1 MLSTPRR
8 LLLRRL
14 LAIILAMRRPGFAI
28 AALAALLLGA
38 WMFAGP
44 FARPACTAV
53 TGVANVSIAIANLPR
68 NTAKFFCYRTS
79 AGQRLRFILARDDDG
94 KVHAV
99 FDACSQCYRF
109 HKGYAVSHG
118 YLICRLCGN
127 RYKLDHLDRG
137 IASCVPVRLNTA
149 DRGAQVE
156 IKIADLVKGRTLF

>member
-1 MLSTPRR
+1 MIST
-8 LLLRRL
+8 
-14 LAIILAMRRPGFAI
+14 MRRPGFVI
-28 AALAALLLGA
+28 AALAALILLGA

-44 FARPACTAV
+44 FARPACTPVSGGANV
-53 TGVANVSIAIANLPR
+53 NIAVANLSR
-68 NTAKFFCYRTS
+68 NAAKFFCYRTS
-79 AGQRLRFILARDDDG
+79 AGQRLRFILARDGDG

-127 RYKLDHLDRG
+127 RYKLDHLDHG

-156 IKIADLVKGRTLF
+156 IKIAELVKGRTLF